1 MGKNLQRITAIITVG
16 LLVLSHSF
24 VSISYAANDANDH
37 STNQDNVEVGISV
50 EQHDG
55 VDIDINEEQKLNVT
69 VLVQNTGYI
78 KDAVIKLEDTNFKV
92 SNLDIENVKSITEN
106 KIELNSID
114 YGKVFDLSIP
124 VKFNKQDKISVNE
137 FTKENK
143 MTFEA
148 IYVNNKGKE
157 KKVTKSVKQKIN
169 WTGAAG
175 YDISQSVTRYL
186 KYDSQNTM
194 LSINVK
200 DSLVNNPIPATSKS
214 IEITA
219 PVINGSAPAQAIVT
233 GKNITSSYK
242 SGVVTIEWTNSTD
255 NDNKIAWKSDG
266 EYNITYIYNTQ
277 SAAASTTSSVKA
289 SCKTPVGRIDSASE
303 ATITLSG
310 DVGDVI
316 EANVYGTEE
325 LSKGYMITNLSKE
338 TNKYNTSFEINYD
351 LNVGFAELVDKITI
365 SENNPSFNNE
375 QNANSA
381 ITTKKVSVDS
391 NDIKTVLGNEGS
403 ITIKDAN
410 SNEVGKLTPDTTSV
424 ELNGKGLVFET
435 SEPKAEGNIK
445 LTLAKQ
451 IDGDLKYNADKIS
464 NISTLT
470 NAITVVGTQGSATIS
485 SKNASYA
492 TKFTTPTSNASIEIS
507 NQNLSTIVTNEDV
520 VVTATL
526 HTSSANDRLY
536 KNSSLRFEFPQAVEK
551 INLKDA
557 KLLYDDELVPAN
569 FSANKNIITLD
580 LQGTQTK
587 YNNTNITKGT
597 VVRLV
602 GDFVLDN
609 LGTSSHDKVKL
620 TYTNGATGEVKE
632 TTTDCDVVAPVGFV
646 TVQSLG
652 VNGKTTSTLDT
663 DVVMTKVGANVS
675 SRNAHISAIVINNL
689 EETDPNRDAAGF
701 VVLGRIP
708 YSGNQAFDGS
718 NLGSNVNTTLASK
731 ISVENLDATV
741 YYSETLNES
750 IYGSTWTTEPTQNAK
765 TFMIVANSL
774 PNRSKMAFGYDI
786 TLPNGM
792 PYGSIGKA
800 AFGVYYDNQAV
811 QGVSKNLV
819 AANPVGITTGDV
831 PNVQLNTSIVNE
843 ATGET
848 ISNGGQV
855 HEGDILKYTISV
867 TNTGS
872 EEARNLRITTKLPDG
887 VDFMQYNSVELT
899 HESSFSPL
907 QIREYTKNIESLI
920 SNGTTSVTYRIRI
933 PELKNNTNEL
943 IIYNNLVGDLVD
955 SQDYELK
962 LVNTE
967 GTMSIS
973 VTSFKTNVKQDDN
986 FTIYAE
992 LKNVNGKAKN
1002 DTELTVHLPE
1012 GVKYVGG
1019 KYEYNEKKNEVKVK
1033 VQELA
1038 PYADEVYP
1046 IEVSLVSNE
1055 SKVLGTYA
1063 TAKSN
1068 STNEVKSNDWEI
1080 NKNAKEGKNLVDVK
1094 ATLSTNISG
1103 NTMMDNDQLEYY
1115 INLRNN
1121 GTNKANL
1128 EISDNL
1134 PEGLSIESYR
1144 VEKNGN
1150 LERESKGS
1158 LFTSLVLKP
1167 DEYAKITI
1175 VASAQKTPIGTNTKY
1190 TNAPDIKFANG
1201 QTIDINSIDVTVN
1214 GSVDTTVKTGEKEE
1228 SPEENNSKKSSK
1240 NKDKDKQ
1247 SQTQSQTQSQSNS
1260 AQVNTFKIS
1269 GKTWFDENN
1278 DGIKGDLE
1286 NQLTGIQVKLFN
1298 AETGNIAFNA
1308 DNKEMSTTTD
1318 SNGLYEFSNLN
1329 SGRYYAVAN
1338 FNADTYDVAYYQVE
1352 KSIDSNNCDYVPTKK
1367 DNEVVA
1373 ATNEINLEN
1382 VNAYNIDLGLT
1393 NKRTFHLKVDKVV
1406 SKITLSSPE
1415 YEKEVYNFD
1424 NKIAK
1429 VEAQSKYVESTT
1441 AVVVYTIRITN
1452 VGEIA
1457 GYARSIV
1464 DYIPTDMTFNSELN
1478 PNWFIGKDGNGYTTS
1493 LSNTIIN
1500 PGETKEVSIIL
1511 TKKLT
1516 ADNTGTERNV
1526 AEIAESYNEYGI
1538 EDIASTN
1545 LNKKDGEDD
1554 MASSD
1559 AVILTST
1566 GKETSSIIGISIG
1579 LLSVITLAVYQIKK
1593 RVINNLYSDII

>member
-16 LLVLSHSF
+16 LLVLSHSL
-24 VSISYAANDANDH
+24 VSISYAATDSNDH

-114 YGKVFDLSIP
+114 YGKVFDLAIP
-124 VKFNKQDKISVNE
+124 VKFNKQDRISVDE

-157 KKVTKSVKQKIN
+157 KKVTKTVKQKIN

-175 YDISQSVTRYL
+175 YDISQNVTRYL

-200 DSLVNNPIPATSKS
+200 DSLLTNPIPAISKT

-219 PVINGSAPAQAIVT
+219 PEINGSTPAQAIVT
-233 GKNITSSYK
+233 GKDITSSYK

-255 NDNKIAWKSDG
+255 NDNKIAWRSDG

-277 SAAASTTSSVKA
+277 SSATSTSSKVKA

-303 ATITLSG
+303 AAITLSG
-310 DVGDVI
+310 EVGDVI
-316 EANVYGTEE
+316 EANMYGTEE
-325 LSKGYMITNLSKE
+325 LSKGYMFTNLSKE
-338 TNKYNTSFEINYD
+338 SNKYNTPFEMNYD

-375 QNANSA
+375 QNANSI

-391 NDIKTVLGNEGS
+391 NDIKTVLGNDGA
-403 ITIKDAN
+403 IIVKDAN
-410 SNEVGKLTPDTTSV
+410 SNELGKLTPDTTSV
-424 ELNGKGLVFET
+424 ELNAKGLVFET
-435 SEPKAEGNIK
+435 TEPKAEGNIK

-451 IDGDLKYNADKIS
+451 IDGNLNYNADKIS

-470 NAITVVGTQGSATIS
+470 NAISVVGTQGSASIS
-485 SKNASYA
+485 SKSASYT

-507 NQNLSTIVTNEDV
+507 NPNLSTIVTNEDV

-536 KNSSLRFEFPQAVEK
+536 KNSSLRFEFPEAVQK

-609 LGTSSHDKVKL
+609 LGTSSHDQVKL
-620 TYTNGATGEVKE
+620 TYTNGATGETKQ
-632 TTTDCDVVAPVGFV
+632 TTTDCEVVAPVGFV

-663 DVVMTKVGANVS
+663 DIVMTKVGANVA

-689 EETDPNRDAAGF
+689 EETDPNKDAAGF
-701 VVLGRIP
+701 VILGRIP
-708 YSGNQAFDGS
+708 YSGNQALDGS
-718 NLGSNVNTTLASK
+718 DLGSNVNTTLASRV
-731 ISVENLDATV
+731 SVENLDATV
-741 YYSETLNES
+741 YYSESLNES

-774 PNRSKMAFGYDI
+774 PNRTRMAFGYDI
-786 TLPNGM
+786 TLPDGM
-792 PYGSIGKA
+792 PYGTIGKA
-800 AFGVYYDNQAV
+800 TFGVFYNNQAV

-819 AANPVGITTGDV
+819 AASPVGITTGDV
-831 PNVQLNTSIVNE
+831 PNVQINTSLVNE

-855 HEGDILKYTISV
+855 HEGDILKYTITV
-867 TNTGS
+867 NNTGS

-887 VDFMQYNSVELT
+887 VDFMQYNTIKNTE
-899 HESSFSPL
+899 ESSYEAL
-907 QIREYTKNIESLI
+907 QIHEYTKKIDSLI
-920 SNGTTSVTYRIRI
+920 SNGSTTVSYRIRI

-943 IIYNNLVGDLVD
+943 IIYNNLEGDLVD

-962 LVNTE
+962 LINSE

-973 VTSFKTNVKQDDN
+973 VTSYKTSVKQDDN

-1012 GVKYVGG
+1012 GVKYIGG
-1019 KYEYNEKKNEVKVK
+1019 NYEYNEKKNEVKVDVK
-1033 VQELA
+1033 ELK
-1038 PYADEVYP
+1038 PYADEIYP
-1046 IEVSLVSNE
+1046 IEVSLISNE

-1068 STNEVKSNDWEI
+1068 STNEVKSNDWQI
-1080 NKNAKEGKNLVDVK
+1080 NKNAQEGKNLVDVK
-1094 ATLSTNISG
+1094 ATLSTNVSG

-1115 INLRNN
+1115 INIRNN
-1121 GTNKANL
+1121 GTTIANL

-1134 PEGLSIESYR
+1134 PEGLSIESFR
-1144 VEKNGN
+1144 IEKNGN

-1158 LFTSLVLKP
+1158 LFTSLSLKS

-1175 VASAQKTPIGTNTKY
+1175 IASAKKTPAGTSTKY
-1190 TNAPDIKFANG
+1190 TNTPSIKLVEG
-1201 QTIDINSIDVTVN
+1201 QLVDINSIEVTVN
-1214 GSVDTTVKTGEKEE
+1214 GSVDTTVNTGEKEE
-1228 SPEENNSKKSSK
+1228 SPEENNSKKASK
-1240 NKDKDKQ
+1240 NKDKDKDKQ
-1247 SQTQSQTQSQSNS
+1247 KQEQEQPQQN
-1260 AQVNTFKIS
+1260 AAPVNTFKIS
-1269 GKTWFDENN
+1269 GKAWFDENN
-1278 DGIKGDLE
+1278 DGIKGDIE
-1286 NQLTGIQVKLFN
+1286 NQLTGIQIKLFN
-1298 AETGNIAFNA
+1298 AETGNLAINA
-1308 DNKEMSTTTD
+1308 ENKEMSTTTD
-1318 SNGLYEFSNLN
+1318 SNGLYEFANLN

-1338 FNADTYDVAYYQVE
+1338 FNSDTYDVAYYQVD
-1352 KSIDSNNCDYVPTKK
+1352 KSVDSNNCDYVPTKK
-1367 DNEVVA
+1367 ENEVVA
-1373 ATNEINLEN
+1373 ATNEINLDN

-1393 NKRTFHLKVDKVV
+1393 NKRTFHLKLDKVV
-1406 SKITLSSPE
+1406 SKITLSSPD

-1429 VEAQSKYVESTT
+1429 VEAQSKYVETTT

-1538 EDIASTN
+1538 EDVASTN

-1554 MASSD
+1554 MSSSD

-1566 GKETSSIIGISIG
+1566 GKEKSSIIGISIG